1 MNRGKDKRKKEF
13 EKEQCML
20 FNKKRIPGKN
30 KLFREPTSTRDLCW
44 GPLDE
49 MLNIIIDLAEG
60 LSIQTELKG
69 LRPKREVN

>member
-1 MNRGKDKRKKEF
+1 MNRGKDKRKQEF
-13 EKEQCML
+13 EKEQRML
-20 FNKKRIPGKN
+20 FNKKRRPEKY

-49 MLNIIIDLAEG
+49 MLNIDLAEG